1 MKIISFVNQKGG
13 VGKTTSVLSI
23 GAGLAKKGKKV
34 LLIDIDPQASL
45 TYSLGI
51 DGESVENTIYDVLKQ
66 TRKIEESIINVSEN
80 LNLIPSN
87 IELSGADMEL
97 AGVAGREFLLKSAIK
112 GLSNYDY
119 VLIDCPPNLAVLTL
133 NALTASERV
142 YVPIQTQYF
151 AMKGL
156 FLLLDTVRIVIERL
170 NDKLEIGGII
180 CTMFDGRNNL
190 SKQVVETI
198 RSHFSEIVFET
209 KIRNNVALAEA
220 PSFGKHIYDYKGS
233 SVGAEDY
240 SALCKEIIEREGV

>member
-1 MKIISFVNQKGG
+1 MRIISFVNQKGG
-13 VGKTTSVLSI
+13 VGKTTSVLNI
-23 GAGLAKKGKKV
+23 GAGIANRGKKV

-66 TRKIEESIINVSEN
+66 KKEIKDTILKISEN
-80 LNLIPSN
+80 LDLIPTN

-97 AGVAGREFLLKSAIK
+97 AGIAGREFLLKSALKNIS
-112 GLSNYDY
+112 GYDY

-133 NALTASERV
+133 NALTASEKV
-142 YVPIQTQYF
+142 YVPIQTQYL

-156 FLLLDTVRIVIERL
+156 SLLLDTVKIVIDRL
-170 NDKLEIGGII
+170 NDSLKIGGII
-180 CTMFDGRNNL
+180 CTMYDGRNNL

-198 RSHFSEIVFET
+198 RNHFSELLFET

-220 PSFGKHIYDYKGS
+220 PSFGKHIYDYKNS

-240 SALCKEIIEREGV
+240 NNLCIEIIEREGV

>member
-1 MKIISFVNQKGG
+1 MRIISFVNQKGG
-13 VGKTTSVLSI
+13 VGKTTSVLNI
-23 GAGLAKKGKKV
+23 GAGLARHGKKV

-66 TRKIEESIINVSEN
+66 SKKIEESAINVTEN
-80 LNLIPSN
+80 LDIIPSN

-97 AGVAGREFLLKSAIK
+97 SGVAGREFLLKSALKLINK
-112 GLSNYDY
+112 YDY

-133 NALTASERV
+133 NALTASEKV
-142 YVPIQTQYF
+142 YVPIQTQYL

-156 FLLLDTVRIVIERL
+156 SLLLDTVRIVVERL
-170 NDKLEIGGII
+170 NDKLEIGGIV
-180 CTMFDGRNNL
+180 CTMYDGRNNL

-198 RSHFSEIVFET
+198 RNHFSSLLFET

-220 PSFGKHIYDYKGS
+220 PSFGKHIYDYKNS
-233 SVGAEDY
+233 SVGADDY
-240 SALCKEIIEREGV
+240 KALCKEIMEREGV

>member
-1 MKIISFVNQKGG
+1 MRIISFVNQKGG
-13 VGKTTSVLSI
+13 VGKTTSVLNI
-23 GAGLAKKGKKV
+23 GAGIAKKGKKV

-51 DGESVENTIYDVLKQ
+51 DGETVENTIYDVLKQ
-66 TRKIEESIINVSEN
+66 TKNIESTILKISEN
-80 LNLIPSN
+80 LDIIPSN

-97 AGVAGREFLLKSAIK
+97 AGVAGREFLLKAALKNIP
-112 GLSNYDY
+112 NYDY

-133 NALTASERV
+133 NALTASEKV
-142 YVPIQTQYF
+142 YVPIQTQYL

-156 FLLLDTVRIVIERL
+156 SLLLDTVRIVIERL
-170 NDKLEIGGII
+170 NDSLKIGGII
-180 CTMFDGRNNL
+180 CTMYDGRNNL

-198 RSHFSEIVFET
+198 KSHFSELLFET

-220 PSFGKHIYDYKGS
+220 PSFGKHIYDYKNN

-240 SALCKEIIEREGV
+240 NNLCIEIIEREGV